1 MGKVGAS
8 QSRVYTLLDKLGPVR
23 EIITQKDDEWE
34 KWGLKDLMD
43 NLKRFVEG
51 NPLTTND
58 HLKDGR
64 TNHYGQFEI
73 CNRNMEKGECMK
85 VIRIADRKEM
95 IKKQNCATADV
106 SLDIK
111 PVNVLPEAAGNVV
124 LSTIPLS
131 GTSSI
136 QRSLRKIS

>member
-1 MGKVGAS
+1 MGKVGAA
-8 QSRVYTLLDKLGPVR
+8 QSRVYTLLDKLGPVC
-23 EIITQKDDEWE
+23 EIITEKDDEWE

-73 CNRNMEKGECMK
+73 CNRNMEKGDTLLLAKRYNQDNSFKTKC
-85 VIRIADRKEM
+85 VYC
-95 IKKQNCATADV
+95 N
-106 SLDIK
+106 LD
-111 PVNVLPEAAGNVV
+111 NHR
-124 LSTIPLS
+124 
-131 GTSSI
+131 SSE
-136 QRSLRKIS
+136 